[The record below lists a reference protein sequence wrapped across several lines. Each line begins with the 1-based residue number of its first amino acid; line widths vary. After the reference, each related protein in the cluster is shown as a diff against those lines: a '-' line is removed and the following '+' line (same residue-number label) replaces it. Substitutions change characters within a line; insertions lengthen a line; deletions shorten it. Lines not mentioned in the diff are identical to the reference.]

1 MMRFLNVIG
10 FFVLFLFQGLSPE
23 QEFFSFIVVILGI
36 VLLIIILIY
45 ILLTS
50 KEE

>member
-1 MMRFLNVIG
+1 MRFLNVIG
-10 FFVLFLFQGLSPE
+10 FFVLFLFQVLSPE
-23 QEFFSFIVVILGI
+23 QEFFSFLIIILGI
-36 VLLIIILIY
+36 VLLAIILIY